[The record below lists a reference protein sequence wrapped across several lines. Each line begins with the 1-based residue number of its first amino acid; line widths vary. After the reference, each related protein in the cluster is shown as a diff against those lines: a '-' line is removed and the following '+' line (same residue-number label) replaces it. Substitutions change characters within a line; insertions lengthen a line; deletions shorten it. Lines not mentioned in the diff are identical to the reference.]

1 MIKVSNY
8 EEIQKLS
15 TESTYVRYTFVC
27 MMMGESKML
36 PPVASSHASI
46 AQFVRLKCW
55 VSFWAGWYHARR
67 RLWRLKLLLCSFA
80 GSKCRFDFRWWIDG
94 QVIKGS
100 MRPAMEKNS
109 RRCLVPLVFDRKI
122 DECGLLESGHQH
134 LYIGIDR
141 SQRMACLWRKAIC
154 HGKDLVFK

>member
-46 AQFVRLKCW
+46 AQFVRLKC
-55 VSFWAGWYHARR
+55 
-67 RLWRLKLLLCSFA
+67 
-80 GSKCRFDFRWWIDG
+80 
-94 QVIKGS
+94 
-100 MRPAMEKNS
+100 
-109 RRCLVPLVFDRKI
+109 
-122 DECGLLESGHQH
+122 
-134 LYIGIDR
+134 
-141 SQRMACLWRKAIC
+141 
-154 HGKDLVFK
+154 